1 MANCHLAIFLKEKT
15 SPVADVRTHARSRGA
30 QSMTRRISFI
40 LISLAILLGIAL
52 PAQAKT
58 LSPKVFQ
65 SPGYL
70 CLAAGGAGSCFVGSG
85 SSQASLGAAGANTF
99 HAILTS
105 STYEGNPVYAFEDN
119 SGNCIRG
126 GNGNVVKMATCDYAD
141 DPEQKWIKITNS
153 DGSFKLENYGHTGNY
168 MGTDGILSGQLIWY
182 EGEHNGYYVSWE
194 LESPT
199 G

>member
-1 MANCHLAIFLKEKT
+1 
-15 SPVADVRTHARSRGA
+15 
-30 QSMTRRISFI
+30 MTKRISFI
-40 LISLAILLGIAL
+40 LVSLAMLLGIAL
-52 PAQAKT
+52 PVQAET
-58 LSPKVFQ
+58 LSPNVFQ

-70 CLAAGGAGSCFVGSG
+70 CLAEGGAGSCFVGNG
-85 SSQASLGAAGANTF
+85 NYQAYLGAAGASTF

-105 STYEGNPVYAFEDN
+105 STYDGNPVYAFEDN

-153 DGSFKLENYGHTGNY
+153 DSSFKLENYGHTGNY
-168 MGTDGILSGQLIWY
+168 MGTDSILSDQLIWY

-194 LESPT
+194 LESPN